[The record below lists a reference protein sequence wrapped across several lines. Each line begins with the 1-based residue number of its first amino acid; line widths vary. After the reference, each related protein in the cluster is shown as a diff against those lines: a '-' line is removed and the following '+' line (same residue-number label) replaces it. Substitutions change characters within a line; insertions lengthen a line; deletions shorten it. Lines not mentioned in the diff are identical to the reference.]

1 MGQRISIQYSID
13 IDDLEYEV
21 ERLLQNAQ
29 EEIKLMRDVN
39 ITSRLSLG
47 TVEDIDEVR
56 QKLAAI
62 DASLEDVSSIITGY
76 VGYKA
81 SKNMPA
87 EQPEVEAD
95 DNTTQQVEQTYEKP
109 PEIEYS
115 F

>member
-1 MGQRISIQYSID
+1 
-13 IDDLEYEV
+13 
-21 ERLLQNAQ
+21 
-29 EEIKLMRDVN
+29 
-39 ITSRLSLG
+39 
-47 TVEDIDEVR
+47 
-56 QKLAAI
+56 
-62 DASLEDVSSIITGY
+62 SIITGY